1 MPSSDAPL
9 IDDSHAAFMQ
19 GGVSIGV
26 AASSRDAVPT
36 LVRATR
42 CRVRA
47 ARRPLTVFVS
57 ATPASPGLE
66 CIPDNGAIS
75 VVFSEPP
82 THRTVQIKGQDARVS
97 GLSEGD
103 LQLVFDYRNAF
114 SRVLAPLGYDQK
126 LVHTLLALPS
136 ADIVGISFTP
146 VEAYS
151 QTPGPNAGQPLA
163 RKA

>member
-1 MPSSDAPL
+1 MPSSDETL
-9 IDDSHAAFMQ
+9 IDDNHAAFMQ

-26 AASSRDAVPT
+26 AACNRDAMPT
-36 LVRATR
+36 LVRGTG

-47 ARRPLTVFVS
+47 DRRQLTVFVS
-57 ATPASPGLE
+57 ATQAAPVLE
-66 CIPDNGAIS
+66 CIRDNGAIT

-82 THRTVQIKGQDARVS
+82 THRTVQLKGCDATVT
-97 GLSEGD
+97 GLAEGD
-103 LQLVFDYRNAF
+103 LQCIADYRSAF
-114 SRVLAPLGYDQK
+114 ARILAPLGYDES
-126 LVHTLLALPS
+126 LVRTLLAFPS

-146 VEAYS
+146 AEAYS